1 MKSGGTEVMNAKKIL
16 PMRIH
21 WQEDATERITGVSV
35 HQSGSGSPQSAKN
48 GRSHGD
54 DDFQDCLP
62 HVFIHFAHSFVVV
75 LRWALCVPI
84 RGFT

>member
-1 MKSGGTEVMNAKKIL
+1 MAIWVKKNLL

-21 WQEDATERITGVSV
+21 WQEDATEGITGVSV

-62 HVFIHFAHSFVVV
+62 HVFIHFAHSFVV
-75 LRWALCVPI
+75 
-84 RGFT
+84 F